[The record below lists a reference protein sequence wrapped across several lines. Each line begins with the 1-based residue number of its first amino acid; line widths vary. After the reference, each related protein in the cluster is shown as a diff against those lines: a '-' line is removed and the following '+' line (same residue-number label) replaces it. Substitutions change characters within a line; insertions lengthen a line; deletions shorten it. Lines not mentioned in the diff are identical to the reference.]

1 MSRRT
6 RLDIVPPDYTQRH
19 AGRVVTNVFDYVA
32 DRTLYLNETRPNIT
46 SLRDIQRF
54 TEKALKHLVIGVNDG
69 IEKNLLWQC
78 RFLGGIDRRL
88 FTYQLDVRRDG
99 RGGATITLAALQG
112 RVTHHAGTRLLQ
124 HHKSKTMKDLLEHL
138 RYASAFAN
146 EASLSKAKGAVT
158 DARGDQYCFKYDREE
173 GSILATFI
181 AESSV
186 HLAVPHPEPKA
197 SIEGR
202 TGREEAIEKTGR
214 SRRPEA
220 VEPLDAPTT
229 GHIDVTASTPRL
241 EQRPRAVTCA
251 RRKREIPITYRRK
264 RVYRSDSSD
273 ASVQPVCLGGQPSPS
288 FEVYC

>member
-32 DRTLYLNETRPNIT
+32 DRTLYLNETLPNIT

-158 DARGDQYCFKYDREE
+158 DALGDQYCFKYDREE

-202 TGREEAIEKTGR
+202 TGREAPPEKTV
-214 SRRPEA
+214 SPRRPEA
-220 VEPLDAPTT
+220 VDSLEAPPAEQP
-229 GHIDVTASTPRL
+229 GHNNSSSGL
-241 EQRPRAVTCA
+241 GQRALAVTCA
-251 RRKREIPITYRRK
+251 RGKRKIPITYRRK
-264 RVYRSDSSD
+264 RLLRPDSSD
-273 ASVQPVCLGGQPSPS
+273 ASVEPGCLGGPPSTPCV
-288 FEVYC
+288 VYC

>member
-6 RLDIVPPDYTQRH
+6 RLDIIPPDYTQRH

-32 DRTLYLNETRPNIT
+32 DRTVYLNETLPNIT

-54 TEKALKHLVIGVNDG
+54 TEKALKHLVIGVTDG

-78 RFLGGIDRRL
+78 RFLGGMDRRL
-88 FTYQLDVRRDG
+88 FTYQLDVKRDG
-99 RGGATITLAALQG
+99 RGGATIMLAALQG

-124 HHKSKTMKDLLEHL
+124 HHKPETMKDLLEHL

-186 HLAVPHPEPKA
+186 HLSVPRPEPKA
-197 SIEGR
+197 SIPGR
-202 TGREEAIEKTGR
+202 TGREEAIEKVGR
-214 SRRPEA
+214 SRRPEP

-229 GHIDVTASTPRL
+229 GHIDVTASTPKL

-251 RRKREIPITYRRK
+251 RRKREIPVTYRRK
-264 RVYRSDSSD
+264 RAYRSDSSD
-273 ASVQPVCLGGQPSPS
+273 ASLQPVCLRGQSSPS
-288 FEVYC
+288 SEVYC